1 MTDDQLQLN
10 VTAELFWDA
19 KVDGKAIAVSAS
31 GGTITLR
38 GTVGSFREKTEAKK
52 AAERVYGV
60 TAVRNELD
68 VRILDKNR
76 RVDAEVRGD
85 VLQALTLDSLVPP
98 TIDARVKDGWV
109 TLTGTAGWQHQR
121 DEARF
126 IAGNVPGV
134 AGVDNE
140 IRLTTPPDGRDVA
153 NDISTA
159 FARNADLDA
168 DGLSVD
174 TGPYGTV
181 TVSGVVHSWAEHDE
195 AVAAAW
201 AAPGVG
207 EVCDLI
213 KVEY

>member
-1 MTDDQLQLN
+1 MTDDQLQLD
-10 VTAELFWDA
+10 VAAELLWDA
-19 KVDGKAIAVSAS
+19 KVDGKAIAVSAN

-60 TAVRNELD
+60 TAVNNELD
-68 VRILDKNR
+68 VRILDEER
-76 RVDAEVRGD
+76 REDAEVRSD
-85 VLQALTLDSLVPP
+85 VLQALTLDSQVPP
-98 TIDARVKDGWV
+98 TIDAQVKDGWV
-109 TLTGTAGWQHQR
+109 AMTGTADWQYQR

-134 AGVDNE
+134 YGVDDE
-140 IRLTTPPDGRDVA
+140 IRLTTPPDGSDVK
-153 NDISTA
+153 NDICTA

-168 DGLSVD
+168 DGLSVG

-195 AVAAAW
+195 ALAAAW

-207 EVCDLI
+207 EVYDLI
-213 KVEY
+213 RVEY